1 MLNALDQ
8 SLHKLEHIQGGSLFL
23 FFSLLDE
30 WTIWCS
36 SYLPQLILF
45 WQLINTTYTYF
56 THKIWNRRK
65 STLSTVSPLDTKGH
79 CFHPR
84 HQSQVNKYTIRTKYT
99 LHGLIN
105 VIKQNVSSYS
115 IYSIKE
121 VIKNNLKVENGIKKY
136 LGF

>member
-84 HQSQVNKYTIRTKYT
+84 HQSQVNKYTIPHKIHFALVDKCYQTQCFLLFNLYLIYYPRKKTNIWKPYYT
-99 LHGLIN
+99 FN
-105 VIKQNVSSYS
+105 
-115 IYSIKE
+115 
-121 VIKNNLKVENGIKKY
+121 
-136 LGF
+136 